1 VIGGTGLE
9 LYNLVAEYELTGD
22 AYTETR
28 LYDVTSGSTGSPTYQ
43 LTGQPVRSAVTVDSG
58 TVTFDE
64 PSDGSELAF
73 TPTGLTATL
82 ELRRRLR
89 RAQDGGRGR
98 SGRGRPGSPRRE
110 LGVDLGPPRIRNA
123 VSR

>member
-1 VIGGTGLE
+1 MTFTGGLRHFHIHTPVIGGTGLE

-22 AYTETR
+22 TYTETR

-43 LTGQPVRSAVTVDSG
+43 LTGQPVSSAVTVDSG

-64 PSDGSELAF
+64 PNDGPELAF

-82 ELRRRLR
+82 EG
-89 RAQDGGRGR
+89 AF
-98 SGRGRPGSPRRE
+98 
-110 LGVDLGPPRIRNA
+110 VDHWEKIE
-123 VSR
+123 